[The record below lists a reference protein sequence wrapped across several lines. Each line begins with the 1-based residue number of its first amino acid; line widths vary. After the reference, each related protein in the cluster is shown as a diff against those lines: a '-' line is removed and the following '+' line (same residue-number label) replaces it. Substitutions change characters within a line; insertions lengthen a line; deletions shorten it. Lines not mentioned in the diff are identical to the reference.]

1 MLNLWFSFRFIWHR
15 AKTYEHYLPTYLEL
29 LSGTETLNYHQ
40 NCLSIF
46 STKTFFLSNSLIA
59 PSSVLLIDYQ
69 ANQDKLFV
77 FYTFKRK
84 KNIVLENPKYLTML
98 KFIAFQESLTFVLFF
113 LKVDDIVFTIP
124 NCSFWIC
131 GQRYKMST
139 KHFSIENIRYSIK
152 IY

>member
-15 AKTYEHYLPTYLEL
+15 AKTYEAKVHYLPTYLEL
-29 LSGTETLNYHQ
+29 LSGTENIWKVFRTLNYHQ

-46 STKTFFLSNSLIA
+46 STKTFFLSDSLIA

-69 ANQDKLFV
+69 DNQDKPFV

-84 KNIVLENPKYLTML
+84 KNIVLENPKYLTVL

-113 LKVDDIVFTIP
+113 LKVDDIVCTIP

-139 KHFSIENIRYSIK
+139 KHFS
-152 IY
+152 